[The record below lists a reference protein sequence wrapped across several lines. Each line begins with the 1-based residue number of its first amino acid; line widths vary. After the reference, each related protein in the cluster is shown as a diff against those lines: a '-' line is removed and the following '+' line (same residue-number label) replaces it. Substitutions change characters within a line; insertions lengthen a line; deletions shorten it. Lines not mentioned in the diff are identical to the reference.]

1 MAALESISIY
11 DIRCCTININKTM
24 SICLQRH
31 GFLSIGLS
39 AGIKTASNFGSTQHI
54 LLNEVRY
61 TCTADNN
68 ILMKSCRVD
77 LSFSAVV

>member
-1 MAALESISIY
+1 MFAKKWFF
-11 DIRCCTININKTM
+11 INFI
-24 SICLQRH
+24 
-31 GFLSIGLS
+31 IGLS
-39 AGIKTASNFGSTQHI
+39 AGINTASNLGSTQHI

-77 LSFSAVV
+77 RSFSAVV